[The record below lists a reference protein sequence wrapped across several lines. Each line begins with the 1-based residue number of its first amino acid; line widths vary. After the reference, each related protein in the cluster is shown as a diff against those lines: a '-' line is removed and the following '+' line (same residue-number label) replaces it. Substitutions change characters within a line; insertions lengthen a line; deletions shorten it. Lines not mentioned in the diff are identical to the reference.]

1 MYIRV
6 CARLRVP
13 FYIIHTAWATV
24 LLFVTKGNTRASVS
38 GTAIVQ
44 SRFFV
49 VCPIERQRLLHRCEI
64 LVFYIFL
71 YPISHLCSLLWDVN
85 DKSKALLIKT
95 NQFIINEV

>member
-13 FYIIHTAWATV
+13 YYIIHTAWATV

-44 SRFFV
+44 SRFF
-49 VCPIERQRLLHRCEI
+49 CCMS
-64 LVFYIFL
+64 Y
-71 YPISHLCSLLWDVN
+71 
-85 DKSKALLIKT
+85 
-95 NQFIINEV
+95 